1 MTYIRN
7 GVIFKS
13 HKTYKNTM
21 IYKEIERSILMPT
34 KYYFDNAATTPVRE
48 EVLQEILPY
57 FREYYGNASSI
68 YSIAKESKKALEAAR
83 AKVAAAIGATPDEIY
98 FTAGGSESDN
108 MALRGVVNASKKE
121 KKHIITTK
129 IEHHAILN
137 TCEYARKK
145 GAEVTY
151 LNVNPDGEINIDELE
166 KSIKENTRLISVM
179 FANNEIGT
187 IEPIAKIGRLARTY
201 GITFHTDAVQ
211 AFGHVP
217 INVARMNIDM
227 MSVSAHKFNGP
238 KGVGF
243 LYVRNID
250 DFEPLIW
257 GGGQENGKRS
267 GTENVA
273 GIAGMEQAAIQSI
286 KNMSYRMQKEQYL
299 RNYLIN
305 RVMNEIDDV
314 KLNGHKF
321 KRLPGNANFS
331 FKNINA
337 AKLVEDMGNEG
348 ICISAGSACAAAG
361 GKPSQVIMAIN
372 VQKEY
377 AYGTVRIT
385 ISHEN
390 TRDEIDRTVEIMKK
404 LIKLQRE
411 Q

>member
-1 MTYIRN
+1 
-7 GVIFKS
+7 
-13 HKTYKNTM
+13 M
-21 IYKEIERSILMPT
+21 IYL
-34 KYYFDNAATTPVRE
+34 DNAATTAVCKEAKEAMVPLLE
-48 EVLQEILPY
+48 DE
-57 FREYYGNASSI
+57 YGNPSANYPFGDRAGSI
-68 YSIAKESKKALEAAR
+68 VERARIRIAGMINANPEN
-83 AKVAAAIGATPDEIY
+83 II
-98 FTAGGSESDN
+98 FTSGGTESDN
-108 MALRGVVNASKKE
+108 SAVLKIKDIENS
-121 KKHIITTK
+121 HIITTK
-129 IEHHAILN
+129 IEHHAVLN

-187 IEPIAKIGRLARTY
+187 IEPIAKIKTASRAY

>member
-1 MTYIRN
+1 
-7 GVIFKS
+7 
-13 HKTYKNTM
+13 M
-21 IYKEIERSILMPT
+21 IYL
-34 KYYFDNAATTPVRE
+34 DNAATTAVCKEAKEAMVPLLE
-48 EVLQEILPY
+48 DE
-57 FREYYGNASSI
+57 YGNPSANYPFGDRAGSI
-68 YSIAKESKKALEAAR
+68 VERARIRIAGMINANPEN
-83 AKVAAAIGATPDEIY
+83 II
-98 FTAGGSESDN
+98 FTSGGTESDN
-108 MALRGVVNASKKE
+108 SAVLKIKDIENS
-121 KKHIITTK
+121 HIITTK
-129 IEHHAILN
+129 IEHHAVLN

-187 IEPIAKIGRLARTY
+187 IEPIAKIGRLARAY

-390 TRDEIDRTVEIMKK
+390 TRDEIDKTVEIMKK

>member
-1 MTYIRN
+1 
-7 GVIFKS
+7 
-13 HKTYKNTM
+13 M
-21 IYKEIERSILMPT
+21 IYL
-34 KYYFDNAATTPVRE
+34 DNAATTAVCKEAKEAMVPLLE
-48 EVLQEILPY
+48 DE
-57 FREYYGNASSI
+57 YGNPSANYPFGDRAGSI
-68 YSIAKESKKALEAAR
+68 VERARIRMAAMIN
-83 AKVAAAIGATPDEIY
+83 ANPENII
-98 FTAGGSESDN
+98 FTSGGTESDN
-108 MALRGVVNASKKE
+108 SAVLKIKDIENS
-121 KKHIITTK
+121 HIITTK

>member
-1 MTYIRN
+1 
-7 GVIFKS
+7 
-13 HKTYKNTM
+13 M
-21 IYKEIERSILMPT
+21 IYL
-34 KYYFDNAATTPVRE
+34 DNAATTAVCKEAKE
-48 EVLQEILPY
+48 EMVPLLED
-57 FREYYGNASSI
+57 EYGNPSANYPFGDRAGSI
-68 YSIAKESKKALEAAR
+68 VERAR
-83 AKVAAAIGATPDEIY
+83 IRMAGMINANPENII
-98 FTAGGSESDN
+98 FTSGGTESDN
-108 MALRGVVNASKKE
+108 SAVLKIKDIENS
-121 KKHIITTK
+121 HIITTK

-187 IEPIAKIGRLARTY
+187 IEPIAKIGRLARAY

>member
-1 MTYIRN
+1 
-7 GVIFKS
+7 
-13 HKTYKNTM
+13 M
-21 IYKEIERSILMPT
+21 IYL
-34 KYYFDNAATTPVRE
+34 DNAATTAVCKEAKEAMVPLLE
-48 EVLQEILPY
+48 DE
-57 FREYYGNASSI
+57 YGNPSANYPFGDRAGSI
-68 YSIAKESKKALEAAR
+68 VERAR
-83 AKVAAAIGATPDEIY
+83 IRMAGMINANPENII
-98 FTAGGSESDN
+98 FTSGGTESDN
-108 MALRGVVNASKKE
+108 SAVLKIKDIENS
-121 KKHIITTK
+121 HIITTK

-187 IEPIAKIGRLARTY
+187 IEPIAKIGRLARAY

-348 ICISAGSACAAAG
+348 ICISAGPACAAAG

>member
-1 MTYIRN
+1 
-7 GVIFKS
+7 
-13 HKTYKNTM
+13 M
-21 IYKEIERSILMPT
+21 IYL
-34 KYYFDNAATTPVRE
+34 DNAATTAVCKEAKEAMVPLLE
-48 EVLQEILPY
+48 DE
-57 FREYYGNASSI
+57 YGNPSANYPFGDRAGSI
-68 YSIAKESKKALEAAR
+68 VERAR
-83 AKVAAAIGATPDEIY
+83 IRMAGMINANPENII
-98 FTAGGSESDN
+98 FTSGGTESDN
-108 MALRGVVNASKKE
+108 SAILKIKDIENS
-121 KKHIITTK
+121 HIITTK
-129 IEHHAILN
+129 IEHHAVLN

-187 IEPIAKIGRLARTY
+187 IEPIAKIGRLARAY

-238 KGVGF
+238 KGIGF

-250 DFEPLIW
+250 DFEPLIC

-273 GIAGMEQAAIQSI
+273 GIVGMEQAAIQSI

>member
-1 MTYIRN
+1 
-7 GVIFKS
+7 
-13 HKTYKNTM
+13 M
-21 IYKEIERSILMPT
+21 IYL
-34 KYYFDNAATTPVRE
+34 DNAATTAVCKEAKEAMVPLLE
-48 EVLQEILPY
+48 DE
-57 FREYYGNASSI
+57 YGNPSANYPFGDRAGSI
-68 YSIAKESKKALEAAR
+68 VERARIRMAAMIN
-83 AKVAAAIGATPDEIY
+83 ANPENII
-98 FTAGGSESDN
+98 FTSGGTESDN
-108 MALRGVVNASKKE
+108 SAVLKIKDIENS
-121 KKHIITTK
+121 HIITTK

-238 KGVGF
+238 KGIGF

-273 GIAGMEQAAIQSI
+273 GIVGMEQAAIQSV

>member
-1 MTYIRN
+1 
-7 GVIFKS
+7 
-13 HKTYKNTM
+13 M
-21 IYKEIERSILMPT
+21 IYL
-34 KYYFDNAATTPVRE
+34 DNAATTAVCKEAKEAMVPFLE
-48 EVLQEILPY
+48 NE
-57 FREYYGNASSI
+57 YGNPSANYPFGDRAGSI
-68 YSIAKESKKALEAAR
+68 VERARIRIAGMINANPEN
-83 AKVAAAIGATPDEIY
+83 II
-98 FTAGGSESDN
+98 FTSGGTESDN
-108 MALRGVVNASKKE
+108 SAVLKIKDIENS
-121 KKHIITTK
+121 HIITTK
-129 IEHHAILN
+129 IEHHAVLN
-137 TCEYARKK
+137 TCEYVRKK

-187 IEPIAKIGRLARTY
+187 IEPIAKIGRLARAY

-273 GIAGMEQAAIQSI
+273 GIVGMEQAAIQSV

-305 RVMNEIDDV
+305 CVMNEIDDV

-390 TRDEIDRTVEIMKK
+390 TRDEIDRTVEVMKK
-404 LIKLQRE
+404 LIKQQRE

>member
-1 MTYIRN
+1 L
-7 GVIFKS
+7 
-13 HKTYKNTM
+13 
-21 IYKEIERSILMPT
+21 IYL
-34 KYYFDNAATTPVRE
+34 DNAATTAVCKEAKEAMVPLLE
-48 EVLQEILPY
+48 DE
-57 FREYYGNASSI
+57 YGNPSANYPFGDRAGSI
-68 YSIAKESKKALEAAR
+68 VERARIRIAGMINANPEN
-83 AKVAAAIGATPDEIY
+83 II
-98 FTAGGSESDN
+98 FTSGGTESDN
-108 MALRGVVNASKKE
+108 SAVLKIKDIENS
-121 KKHIITTK
+121 HIITTK
-129 IEHHAILN
+129 IEHHAVLN

-187 IEPIAKIGRLARTY
+187 IEPIAKIGRLARAY

-337 AKLVEDMGNEG
+337 AKLVEEMGNEG

>member
-1 MTYIRN
+1 
-7 GVIFKS
+7 
-13 HKTYKNTM
+13 M
-21 IYKEIERSILMPT
+21 IYL
-34 KYYFDNAATTPVRE
+34 DNAATTAVCKEAKEAMVPFLE
-48 EVLQEILPY
+48 DE
-57 FREYYGNASSI
+57 YGNPSANYPFGDRAGSI
-68 YSIAKESKKALEAAR
+68 VERARIRMAAMIN
-83 AKVAAAIGATPDEIY
+83 ANPENII
-98 FTAGGSESDN
+98 FTSGGTESDN
-108 MALRGVVNASKKE
+108 SAVLKIKDIENS
-121 KKHIITTK
+121 HIITTK
-129 IEHHAILN
+129 IEHHAVLN

-187 IEPIAKIGRLARTY
+187 IEPIAKIGRLARAY

>member
-1 MTYIRN
+1 
-7 GVIFKS
+7 
-13 HKTYKNTM
+13 M
-21 IYKEIERSILMPT
+21 IYL
-34 KYYFDNAATTPVRE
+34 DNAATTAVCKEAKEAMVPLLE
-48 EVLQEILPY
+48 DE
-57 FREYYGNASSI
+57 YGNPSANYPFGDRAGSI
-68 YSIAKESKKALEAAR
+68 VERARIRIAGMINANPEN
-83 AKVAAAIGATPDEIY
+83 II
-98 FTAGGSESDN
+98 FTSGGTESDN
-108 MALRGVVNASKKE
+108 SAVLKIKDIENS
-121 KKHIITTK
+121 HIITTK
-129 IEHHAILN
+129 IEHHAVLN

-187 IEPIAKIGRLARTY
+187 IEPIAKIGRLARAY

-390 TRDEIDRTVEIMKK
+390 TRDEIDMTVEIMKK

>member
-1 MTYIRN
+1 
-7 GVIFKS
+7 
-13 HKTYKNTM
+13 M
-21 IYKEIERSILMPT
+21 IYL
-34 KYYFDNAATTPVRE
+34 DNAATTAVCKEAKEAMVPLLE
-48 EVLQEILPY
+48 DE
-57 FREYYGNASSI
+57 YGNPSANYPFGDRAGSI
-68 YSIAKESKKALEAAR
+68 VERAR
-83 AKVAAAIGATPDEIY
+83 IRMAGMINANPENII
-98 FTAGGSESDN
+98 FTSGGTESDN
-108 MALRGVVNASKKE
+108 SAVLKIKDIENS
-121 KKHIITTK
+121 HIITTK

-187 IEPIAKIGRLARTY
+187 IEPIAKIGRLARAY

-305 RVMNEIDDV
+305 RVINEIDDV

>member
-1 MTYIRN
+1 
-7 GVIFKS
+7 
-13 HKTYKNTM
+13 M
-21 IYKEIERSILMPT
+21 IYL
-34 KYYFDNAATTPVRE
+34 DNAATTAVCKEAKEAMVPLLE
-48 EVLQEILPY
+48 DE
-57 FREYYGNASSI
+57 YGNPSANYPFGDRAGSI
-68 YSIAKESKKALEAAR
+68 VERAR
-83 AKVAAAIGATPDEIY
+83 IRMAGMINANPENII
-98 FTAGGSESDN
+98 FTSGGTESDN
-108 MALRGVVNASKKE
+108 SAILKIKDIENS
-121 KKHIITTK
+121 HIITTK
-129 IEHHAILN
+129 IEHHAVLN

-187 IEPIAKIGRLARTY
+187 IEPIAKIGRLARAY

-238 KGVGF
+238 KGIGF

-273 GIAGMEQAAIQSI
+273 GIVGMEQAAIQSI

-321 KRLPGNANFS
+321 QRLPGNANFS

>member
-1 MTYIRN
+1 
-7 GVIFKS
+7 
-13 HKTYKNTM
+13 M
-21 IYKEIERSILMPT
+21 IYL
-34 KYYFDNAATTPVRE
+34 DNAATTAVCKEAKEAMVPLLE
-48 EVLQEILPY
+48 DE
-57 FREYYGNASSI
+57 YGNPSANYPFGDRAGSI
-68 YSIAKESKKALEAAR
+68 VERAR
-83 AKVAAAIGATPDEIY
+83 IRMAGMINANPENII
-98 FTAGGSESDN
+98 FTSGGTESDN
-108 MALRGVVNASKKE
+108 SAVLKIKDIENS
-121 KKHIITTK
+121 HIITTK

-166 KSIKENTRLISVM
+166 KSINENTRLISVM

-187 IEPIAKIGRLARTY
+187 IEPIAKIGRLARAY

-217 INVARMNIDM
+217 INVARMNIDL

>member
-1 MTYIRN
+1 
-7 GVIFKS
+7 
-13 HKTYKNTM
+13 M
-21 IYKEIERSILMPT
+21 IYL
-34 KYYFDNAATTPVRE
+34 DNAATTAVCKEAKEAMVPLLDDE
-48 EVLQEILPY
+48 
-57 FREYYGNASSI
+57 YGNPSANYPFGDRAGSI
-68 YSIAKESKKALEAAR
+68 VERARIRMAAMIN
-83 AKVAAAIGATPDEIY
+83 ANPENII
-98 FTAGGSESDN
+98 FTSGGTESDN
-108 MALRGVVNASKKE
+108 SAVLKIKDIENS
-121 KKHIITTK
+121 HIITTK
-129 IEHHAILN
+129 IEHHAVLN

-187 IEPIAKIGRLARTY
+187 IEPIAKIGRLARAY

-250 DFEPLIW
+250 DFEPFIW

>member
-1 MTYIRN
+1 
-7 GVIFKS
+7 
-13 HKTYKNTM
+13 M
-21 IYKEIERSILMPT
+21 IYL
-34 KYYFDNAATTPVRE
+34 DNAATTAVCKEAKEAMVPLLE
-48 EVLQEILPY
+48 DE
-57 FREYYGNASSI
+57 YGNPSANYPFGDRAGSI
-68 YSIAKESKKALEAAR
+68 VERAR
-83 AKVAAAIGATPDEIY
+83 IRMAGMINANPENII
-98 FTAGGSESDN
+98 FTSGGTESDN
-108 MALRGVVNASKKE
+108 SAVLKIKDIENS
-121 KKHIITTK
+121 HIITTK

-187 IEPIAKIGRLARTY
+187 IEPIAKIGRLARAY
-201 GITFHTDAVQ
+201 GITFHTYAVQ

-217 INVARMNIDM
+217 INVARMNIDL